1 MADIF
6 REVDEDIRHE
16 RYQKLWRRYR
26 WWILGVVTSLIVAV
40 ALYVMIKDRAESDRI
55 RDGERYAEAIS
66 GLESGNPNAVALL
79 RELAD
84 ETSSGYRALA
94 RFVAAEALVRA
105 SDRKGAVLIYD
116 ELSADNTID
125 VLYRELAVLMA
136 VEQLV
141 DRENIEEITQRL
153 VPLLGPE
160 APWNPLA
167 NELLGVAN
175 IRSGNV
181 SAAQEIFTRLE
192 SDPGAPRG
200 VRSRASEILA
210 LIGRLGAAPL
220 KDTSV
225 N

>member
-141 DRENIEEITQRL
+141 DSENVEEIAQRL
-153 VPLLGPE
+153 VPLLGAD

-192 SDPGAPRG
+192 SDLGAPKG

-210 LIGRLGAAPL
+210 LIGRSGETPL
-220 KDTSV
+220 KGMSA